1 MFELLKLAWDF
12 IVLRDQARKGQ
23 LKPRVL
29 VAGGLYA
36 VLLYAI
42 GLPAALLYVNHP
54 GNRRDKAIFFAA
66 VLVLAALTIGIV
78 LLSLRWRRQFR
89 NLPAQ
94 VDGEERTT

>member
-23 LKPRVL
+23 LKPRVM
-29 VAGGLYA
+29 VAGGIYA

-54 GNRRDKAIFFAA
+54 GNQRDKAIFFAA
-66 VLVLAALTIGIV
+66 VLVLAVLTIGII
-78 LLSLRWRRQFR
+78 LLSLLWRRQFR

-94 VDGEERTT
+94 VDGGERTT

>member
-66 VLVLAALTIGIV
+66 VLVLAALTIGII